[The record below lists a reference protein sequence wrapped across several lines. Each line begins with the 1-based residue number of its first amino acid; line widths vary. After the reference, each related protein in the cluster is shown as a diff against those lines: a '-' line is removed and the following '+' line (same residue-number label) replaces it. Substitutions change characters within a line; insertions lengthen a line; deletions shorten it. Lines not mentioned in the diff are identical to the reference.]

1 MYIYNHINL
10 FVYINSGDIEI
21 IQIFHIILPFLKWHR
36 VYIKS
41 LLDFLKMQKKSYS
54 VYYWQWR
61 FFANPYWDVGRQ
73 NIVFWV
79 IELHGYLQDWEVYQ
93 VSWKIGIMPKFSQL
107 TRHLSFQEGDIVIR
121 SISHHSK

>member
-41 LLDFLKMQKKSYS
+41 LLDFLKMQKK
-54 VYYWQWR
+54 VILCLLL
-61 FFANPYWDVGRQ
+61 AME
-73 NIVFWV
+73 VFC
-79 IELHGYLQDWEVYQ
+79 
-93 VSWKIGIMPKFSQL
+93 K
-107 TRHLSFQEGDIVIR
+107 
-121 SISHHSK
+121 SILGCR